1 MAIELVF
8 KDENGNKLEQT
19 LIIDAE
25 FIMKDDFLKD
35 YFLDEF
41 YNRYNECVCSLNESQ
56 SQCECGGIFNESLVL
71 AEIGDI

>member
-1 MAIELVF
+1 MAIEPVF

-35 YFLDEF
+35 YFLDKF
-41 YNRYNECVCSLNESQ
+41 YNRYDECVCSLNESQ
-56 SQCECGGIFNESLVL
+56 SHCECGGVFNESLVL